1 MSLLGLL
8 LVLRLSESGGSPLGL
23 LLAVVGRGS
32 ESLLSEVGS
41 LGGESGGGVRVGL
54 LCLDDGGGL
63 LVLVVL
69 LLVKGLRGDG
79 SNGRSGSLLL
89 SLLGLL
95 EEVRRG
101 SLGLGSG
108 LDVLGLGLVLGG
120 LGCGDGLRS
129 GLDGLGSVLL
139 LSVAGERGENDVS
152 FKIQ

>member
-1 MSLLGLL
+1 M
-8 LVLRLSESGGSPLGL
+8 LRLSESGGSPLGL

-63 LVLVVL
+63 LVLVV